1 MGGEGAIK
9 AKNPSCCHPCWLRHR
24 WLAQNLLQ
32 SAVAQSVWKGMAAVV
47 DLRAQTSEEREKKW
61 EEGEVSGTV
70 VDLRAQTSEEREKK
84 WEEGEV
90 SGSGSGDASGERGR
104 GSYAPLI
111 RGGYHVYAHWSH

>member
-61 EEGEVSGTV
+61 EEGEVSG
-70 VDLRAQTSEEREKK
+70 
-84 WEEGEV
+84 
-90 SGSGSGDASGERGR
+90 SGSGDASGERGR

-111 RGGYHVYAHWSH
+111 RGGYHVYAQGAIDTVKGGRD